1 MRTDEGFDRRPAAG
15 TPGDA
20 FGGLA
25 GRVAVVTGASS
36 GIGRATA
43 IELAARGARTLL
55 VARRR
60 DELEATRAAIEMRN
74 GREAAEI
81 CVADLSLDGA
91 AAAVCGA
98 AVDRWGGADLLCNC
112 AGSDGQGVPAP
123 ELSVSSWERVMRV
136 NVTAALELSQ
146 AVASDVI
153 RRGAP
158 GAVVNVASINGL
170 SAEYGYAD
178 YNSSKGA
185 LISLTKSLAVDL
197 GGSGIRVNAVCP
209 GYIETEMTAGALADA
224 PTRSRIEGAIPLG
237 RVGRPEEIARS
248 IAFLLS
254 DDASY
259 LTGAVIVVD
268 GGRLAGWRGGV

>member
-1 MRTDEGFDRRPAAG
+1 MTSSSG
-15 TPGDA
+15 A
-20 FGGLA
+20 FSGLA

-36 GIGRATA
+36 GIGRAAA

-55 VARRR
+55 VARREG
-60 DELEATRAAIEMRN
+60 ELEATRSSIELRNAAAP
-74 GREAAEI
+74 AAI
-81 CVADLSLDGA
+81 CVADLSRDGA
-91 AAAVCGA
+91 AEAVCRA
-98 AVDRWGGADLLCNC
+98 AVDRWGSADLLCNC

-123 ELSVSSWERVMRV
+123 ELNVSNWERVMRL

-146 AVASDVI
+146 AVAADVI
-153 RRGAP
+153 RRGGS
-158 GAVVNVASINGL
+158 GAIVNVSSINGI
-170 SAEYGYAD
+170 SAEYGFAD
-178 YNSSKGA
+178 YNTSKGA

-197 GGSGIRVNAVCP
+197 GASGIRVNAVCP
-209 GYIETEMTAGALADA
+209 GYVETEMTARPLGDG

-237 RVGRPEEIARS
+237 RVGRPEEIART

-259 LTGAVIVVD
+259 LTGAVLVVD

>member
-1 MRTDEGFDRRPAAG
+1 VSSSIE
-15 TPGDA
+15 A
-20 FGGLA
+20 FAGLA

-43 IELAARGARTLL
+43 IELAARGARMLL
-55 VARRR
+55 VARREG
-60 DELEATRAAIEMRN
+60 ELEATRSSIELRN
-74 GREAAEI
+74 GAAHAEI
-81 CVADLSLDGA
+81 CVADLSRDGA
-91 AAAVCGA
+91 AEAVCRA
-98 AVDRWGGADLLCNC
+98 AVDRWGSADLLCNC

-123 ELSVSSWERVMRV
+123 ELNVSSWERVMRV

-146 AVASDVI
+146 AVAADVI
-153 RRGAP
+153 RRGGS
-158 GAVVNVASINGL
+158 GAIVNVASINGI
-170 SAEYGYAD
+170 SAEYGFAD
-178 YNSSKGA
+178 YNTSKGA

-197 GGSGIRVNAVCP
+197 GASGIRVNAVCP
-209 GYIETEMTAGALADA
+209 GYVETEMTAGPLGDG
-224 PTRSRIEGAIPLG
+224 PTRNRIEGAIPLG

-259 LTGAVIVVD
+259 LTGAVLVVD